1 MYIII
6 LYNIEHACSEMY
18 LYVVGFFVGFG
29 GETITLMV
37 FHIVT
42 LMCPLRAIV
51 PRLVHEVLIVWLANL
66 MSYTLS
72 EYVVPLTEGVV
83 GLVSLPFET

>member
-1 MYIII
+1 MKFCPSVKNMNVSNQCIFSTI
-6 LYNIEHACSEMY
+6 LNM
-18 LYVVGFFVGFG
+18 LG